1 MGNNCRG
8 SMGNCMSCIAKVDM
22 SHTGCVHMDSALNYS
37 GCRGNHSRGNNS
49 RGNSNS
55 NRGSSMS
62 CVSSATKVDMAV
74 PCSVNMNSR
83 GGMDSRVA
91 CDKCRCL
98 GQDLSDWLDKCRGCM
113 DSGMV
118 GSQVDVVVVYGRG

>member
-1 MGNNCRG
+1 M
-8 SMGNCMSCIAKVDM
+8 
-22 SHTGCVHMDSALNYS
+22 HSALNYRC
-37 GCRGNHSRGNNS
+37 CRGNHSRCGHS
-49 RGNSNS
+49 RGNNGRCGKS
-55 NRGSSMS
+55 RGGSKS
-62 CVSSATKVDMAV
+62 CVSSTSKVDMAV

-113 DSGMV
+113 DSGMS
-118 GSQVDVVVVYGRG
+118 GSQVDVVVVCGRG

>member
-1 MGNNCRG
+1 
-8 SMGNCMSCIAKVDM
+8 MGNCMSCVAKVDM
-22 SHTGCVHMDSALNYS
+22 SHTGSIHMHSAVNYS
-37 GCRGNHSRGNNS
+37 SCRGSHSRGNNS
-49 RGNSNS
+49 RGNYSRGSYSRGNYS
-55 NRGSSMS
+55 RGSSKG
-62 CVSSATKVDMAV
+62 CVSSTTKVDMAV

-113 DSGMV
+113 DSGMG

>member
-1 MGNNCRG
+1 
-8 SMGNCMSCIAKVDM
+8 MGNCMSCVAKVDM
-22 SHTGCVHMDSALNYS
+22 SHTGSIHMHSAVNYCS
-37 GCRGNHSRGNNS
+37 CRGSHSRGNNS
-49 RGNSNS
+49 RGNYS
-55 NRGSSMS
+55 RGSSKG
-62 CVSSATKVDMAV
+62 CVSSTTKVDMAV